1 MGDIPTILSQ
11 RDISTGSTGPTASP
25 DDFGV
30 GPAIQRF
37 GANLQGDVQQA
48 AHAIGIKQRVDNIQW
63 AGESVEQEKNYI
75 NKWMADSE
83 NNTKDTF
90 ADDLQKLGKERIS
103 EYSGKAPSTKALQM
117 FKTHMLSF
125 IGERYESALQTG
137 VKNQLTGAALSID
150 TQSGNAMDAYRNA
163 KDVPGV
169 DARKGLMDSVSQIHD
184 NIAESFGKSM
194 PQLAQK
200 LHEKLDVD
208 ATYATMHDDPELA
221 RKILSSNKTLDEHE
235 RSTITDRI
243 DASSMSKNVAEHVA
257 FDQMRSDRLTSV
269 YNGKTRDK
277 LGLTLY
283 QPYYTR
289 DQALAQKMK
298 DDAQIDTFNRAN
310 DFTDKIK
317 SWNSDDQVREAT
329 TLRRGITTSQ
339 DSDVSDIVDRKVRTS
354 IQLQEKNPISWLQ
367 QNNSVVAEALKRV
380 QASTDKQRIQA
391 MGELYDLQLKYQGP
405 PPLNLD
411 TGKLSFETDPV
422 TGYAHAISLKEDR
435 HQYLG
440 KASNDRHLMTQE
452 EAEQNADQINMGSPS
467 EMLDNIKQVMSRYS
481 DAKHQDIAFNDMVTL
496 PKQGSGIK
504 QEYQL
509 AFLNQNAHWVKEYL
523 GAIQH
528 SDALKNI
535 DNDKKQDFE
544 KALSR
549 DPTFLQF
556 SHSIMGDDF
565 QRGNIVDGFKR
576 GIMSYAIARAS
587 QKNESPELAIK
598 SASNMLI
605 NEELGFASVHGQTIV
620 VQKNRG
626 PGQPPRGDDQIKL
639 LGPRLE
645 QSLSF
650 IDPREI
656 KLTDDRGGTI
666 FPGFRQPISEKL
678 KMQKLRNF
686 ITQRGFFQT
695 SADGQSATL
704 YGMGDDKRPFEF
716 RDKNNQAFELHFDD
730 VIGSHLWDTKT
741 TTFQGTKEFSDPRMQ
756 EQAEANR
763 SFAPWFPSF
772 WKRNPEIYNIGD
784 LNRTNWPID
793 PGYIHRIQR

>member
-1 MGDIPTILSQ
+1 MEIPSILSS
-11 RDISTGSTGPTASP
+11 RDIGTGSTGPTAPP

-30 GPAIQRF
+30 GPAIQRA
-37 GANLQGDVQQA
+37 GANLQQDTAQV
-48 AHAIGIKQRVDNIQW
+48 AHAIGVRQRVNNIQW

-75 NKWMADSE
+75 NKWMNDSA
-83 NNTKDTF
+83 NNTKTTF
-90 ADDLQKLGKERIS
+90 SDDLQKLGQERIA
-103 EYSGKAPSTKALQM
+103 EYAGKAPSTKALQM

-125 IGERYESALQTG
+125 IGGKYEVALGIESNNLQ
-137 VKNQLTGAALSID
+137 VGAKLSID
-150 TQSGNAMDAYRNA
+150 SQSGDAMSAYRQAYDISPTDA
-163 KDVPGV
+163 K
-169 DARKGLMDSVSQIHD
+169 KGLLESRDQIHD

-221 RKILSSNKTLDEHE
+221 RKILNSNKTLDEHE
-235 RSTITDRI
+235 RSTIMDRI
-243 DASSMSKNVAEHVA
+243 DAAAMSKNVAEHVA
-257 FDQMRSDRLTSV
+257 FDATRADRLTAV

-277 LGLTLY
+277 IDLGEY

-329 TLRRGITTSQ
+329 TLRKGITTSQ
-339 DSDVSDIVDRKVRTS
+339 DSDVADIVDRKVRAS

-367 QNNSVVAEALKRV
+367 QNNPVVAEALKRV
-380 QASTDKQRIQA
+380 QASTDKQRVQA

-405 PPLNLD
+405 PPSNLD
-411 TGKLSFETDPV
+411 TGKLSFEEDPR
-422 TGYAHAISLKEDR
+422 TGQMRAVSLKEDR

-528 SDALKNI
+528 SESLKNI
-535 DNDKKQDFE
+535 DADKKQDFE

-565 QRGNIVDGFKR
+565 QRGNTVDGFKR
-576 GIMSYAIARAS
+576 GIMSYAIARSS

-605 NEELGFASVHGQTIV
+605 NEELGFASVHGQTIM

-626 PGQPPRGDDQIKL
+626 PGQPYRGDDQIKL

-656 KLTDDRGGTI
+656 KLTDDRGETI
-666 FPGFRQPISEKL
+666 FPGFREQISEKL
-678 KMQKLRNF
+678 KMQQLRNF

-704 YGMGDDKRPFEF
+704 YGMGDDKRPFEL
-716 RDKNNQAFELHFDD
+716 RDKQNRAFELHFDD
-730 VIGSHLWDTKT
+730 VIGSHLWDTHT
-741 TTFQGTKEFSDPRMQ
+741 TTFQGTKEFVDPRMQ
-756 EQAEANR
+756 EQAEGNR

-772 WKRNPEIYNIGD
+772 WKREPETYHIGD

-793 PGYIHRIQR
+793 PGFINRRQR